1 MDGALG
7 VLANQICPNS
17 IFSGFLNVVDDERAT
32 WDLAGL
38 ECESQLTDWPIVQHA
53 IVITRRIANPLDHEV
68 IAAGEAGA
76 VLDWKPCIKGKER
89 CEVFHRRAI
98 VMPSE
103 CSFTDRNSATSEC
116 TARWKHEPRRSRF
129 QFHALPHRDQM

>member
-38 ECESQLTDWPIVQHA
+38 ECESELIDWPIVQHSIGTA
-53 IVITRRIANPLDHEV
+53 LEIWAAPLEQEV
-68 IAAGEAGA
+68 IATGETGA
-76 VLDWKPCIKGKER
+76 VLNRTHCAQGKE
-89 CEVFHRRAI
+89 CSKVFHTRAI
-98 VMPSE
+98 VFPQSGMQL
-103 CSFTDRNSATSEC
+103 
-116 TARWKHEPRRSRF
+116 H
-129 QFHALPHRDQM
+129 